1 MRLPAVIV
9 FFVSAMT
16 GGAFC
21 VSGETLY
28 NGIVLPDEWPP
39 RDVPFQRFQN
49 GDPAPAPPYVRN
61 PPGVIPMDVGRQLFV
76 DDFLIESTTL
86 RRTFHRP
93 EYYDGNPV
101 LKPDKPW
108 ETHSRLGPMAMPF
121 SGGVFWD
128 PSAKLFKMWYMA
140 GYNYNAGL
148 AFSKDGIHWDRP
160 ELGHRKRTNLIAIPN
175 NEMHGVWLDLEESDP
190 ARRYKM
196 VWHRSGDYSAAV
208 SADGVHWTRSVNLG
222 DLATV
227 AVLAT
232 TRFERYGFTPSATA
246 GDGRQVDAI
255 LSAYDRPDLPDCAL
269 GIIRDGELI
278 YCKGFGSANL
288 DHEVPNTPR
297 TIFEIGSF
305 AKSFTCACIAI
316 LMDQGR
322 VSPDDDI
329 RQYLPEMHAFDPPI
343 RVRHLLRCRSGLW
356 AQWHIAQL
364 AGWSAEPVEAPY
376 SENDMLTLLSGQKT
390 LPFEPGTEFRYG
402 TGDYFLLGMIVRRVT
417 GQSLADFA
425 KKNLFEPLGMSQT
438 FIMQNPAR
446 IVKRRAIGYY
456 RHHKGHWLQWTQSS
470 AAHGG
475 RGLYTCVEDLYRWDQ
490 NFYERR
496 TRHTDS

>member
-1 MRLPAVIV
+1 MCI
-9 FFVSAMT
+9 
-16 GGAFC
+16 G
-21 VSGETLY
+21 
-28 NGIVLPDEWPP
+28 
-39 RDVPFQRFQN
+39 
-49 GDPAPAPPYVRN
+49 
-61 PPGVIPMDVGRQLFV
+61 
-76 DDFLIESTTL
+76 
-86 RRTFHRP
+86 
-93 EYYDGNPV
+93 
-101 LKPDKPW
+101 
-108 ETHSRLGPMAMPF
+108 
-121 SGGVFWD
+121 
-128 PSAKLFKMWYMA
+128 
-140 GYNYNAGL
+140 
-148 AFSKDGIHWDRP
+148 
-160 ELGHRKRTNLIAIPN
+160 
-175 NEMHGVWLDLEESDP
+175 
-190 ARRYKM
+190 
-196 VWHRSGDYSAAV
+196 
-208 SADGVHWTRSVNLG
+208 TRSVNLG